1 MFHFASI
8 IKLLYVKERR
18 KIKFLDKP
26 PSAWVVLAKPNL
38 GISSPD
44 IFKELNLK
52 DDYDVH
58 TEMCEEAI
66 RQGDYMKL
74 CKSLSNRLE
83 TVSMSMYPEIKKLK
97 IICCVVVLMEH

>member
-1 MFHFASI
+1 MRGINRLYELGASLETLSQLGLQIGQIFHFASI

-44 IFKELNLK
+44 ILKNL
-52 DDYDVH
+52 
-58 TEMCEEAI
+58 I
-66 RQGDYMKL
+66 
-74 CKSLSNRLE
+74 
-83 TVSMSMYPEIKKLK
+83 
-97 IICCVVVLMEH
+97 

>member
-8 IKLLYVKERR
+8 IKLLYVKGGE

-52 DDYDVH
+52 RIMMYIQK
-58 TEMCEEAI
+58 CEEAI
-66 RQGDYMKL
+66 RQ
-74 CKSLSNRLE
+74 
-83 TVSMSMYPEIKKLK
+83 EI
-97 IICCVVVLMEH
+97 I

>member
-1 MFHFASI
+1 M
-8 IKLLYVKERR
+8 
-18 KIKFLDKP
+18 
-26 PSAWVVLAKPNL
+26 VLAKPNL

-52 DDYDVH
+52 EDYDVH

-74 CKSLSNRLE
+74 CRVYLI
-83 TVSMSMYPEIKKLK
+83 V
-97 IICCVVVLMEH
+97 

>member
-1 MFHFASI
+1 
-8 IKLLYVKERR
+8 
-18 KIKFLDKP
+18 
-26 PSAWVVLAKPNL
+26 
-38 GISSPD
+38 
-44 IFKELNLK
+44 
-52 DDYDVH
+52 
-58 TEMCEEAI
+58 MCEEAI